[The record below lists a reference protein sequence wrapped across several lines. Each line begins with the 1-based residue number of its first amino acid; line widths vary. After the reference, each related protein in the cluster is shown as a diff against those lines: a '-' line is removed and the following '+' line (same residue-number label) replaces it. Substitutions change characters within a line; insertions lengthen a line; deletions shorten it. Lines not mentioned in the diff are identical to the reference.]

1 MNKLILF
8 SGVLVLAVL
17 FSFSTNLALAHPHI
31 GTILVENHSHKPQT
45 EIIPI
50 NGLIGLEKS
59 IISFH
64 SPNDNTLPWGFVEGT
79 VENPVDGYPVI
90 IQIFK
95 NNDPVH
101 FAQADVDQNGKYEYK
116 FRVLNSANDETT
128 KLFEGNYLVRI
139 FKVVYLDQN
148 NLI

>member
-1 MNKLILF
+1 MNKI
-8 SGVLVLAVL
+8 VLLSSVLLVVVF
-17 FSFSTNLALAHPHI
+17 FSFSTNLAFAHPHI
-31 GTILVENHSHKPQT
+31 GTILVEDHSHKPQI

-50 NGLIGLEKS
+50 NSLIALEKS

-64 SPNDNTLPWGFVEGT
+64 SPSDNTLPWGFVEGT

-101 FAQADVDQNGKYEYK
+101 FAQTDVDQNGNYEYK

>member
-1 MNKLILF
+1 MAF
-8 SGVLVLAVL
+8 
-17 FSFSTNLALAHPHI
+17 AHPHI
-31 GTILVENHSHKPQT
+31 GTILVEDHSHKPQI

-50 NGLIGLEKS
+50 NSLIALEKS
-59 IISFH
+59 TISFH
-64 SPNDNTLPWGFVEGT
+64 SPSDNTLPWGFVEGT

-101 FAQADVDQNGKYEYK
+101 FAQTDVDQNGNYEYK

-148 NLI
+148 NFNLKSSNSLWTNDFWMLFHPFYFV

>member
-8 SGVLVLAVL
+8 SGVLVLVVL
-17 FSFSTNLALAHPHI
+17 FSFSTNLAHAHPHV
-31 GTILVENHSHKPQT
+31 GTILVEDHSHNPQI

-64 SPNDNTLPWGFVEGT
+64 SPSDNTLPWGFVEGT
-79 VENPVDGYPVI
+79 VKNPVDGYPVI

-101 FAQADVDQNGKYEYK
+101 FAQADVDQNGNYEYK
-116 FRVLNSANDETT
+116 FRVLNSVNDETT